1 MRRYVFASILAA
13 IFAAAL
19 PLNAPAGQDSSRTF
33 FGMAAYYSGRGS
45 GLTAAHKTLPF
56 GTRVR
61 VTDVKTGRSVI
72 VTINDRGP
80 FNRGRVLDL
89 CTKAARTLGMTDR
102 GVVYVRAEVQ

>member
-1 MRRYVFASILAA
+1 MHCRAIAVVAAVIVAASMPAQA
-13 IFAAAL
+13 GQAAA
-19 PLNAPAGQDSSRTF
+19 RTF
-33 FGMAAYYSGRGS
+33 FGMAAYYSGHGA

-61 VTDVKTGRSVI
+61 VTNLKTGRSVV

-89 CTKAARTLGMTDR
+89 CTKAAHALGIMDQ
-102 GVVYVRAEVQ
+102 GVARVRADVL

>member
-1 MRRYVFASILAA
+1 MHRYVIAMFAAGL
-13 IFAAAL
+13 AAL
-19 PLNAPAGQDSSRTF
+19 PVAAVAGPAGKGTF
-33 FGMAAYYSGRGS
+33 SGIAAYYPGVGA

-61 VTDVKTGRSVI
+61 VTDVKTGRSVV

-89 CTKAARTLGMTDR
+89 CTRAARALGMMDR
-102 GVVYVRAEVQ
+102 GVARVRVDIL